1 MEDSDSDVD
10 EGTLAWI
17 DRYPQL
23 GLNTQTF
30 RFLWQGA
37 VESVPSCINGENNL
51 ETHAEETLTKILG
64 ACSRDDVDSIRDT
77 QDARDLIS
85 RKLLILE
92 QSERLRRE
100 QEEERRRRES
110 IRVAQYRAGLPD
122 EERRTS
128 ERIRSQRRREADHA
142 QVNEYMAEYMAHYRV
157 GMSEEQRAQFNAYM
171 VQYRAGMSEEQRAQ
185 FNAYMVQYRAGM
197 SEEQRAQWAQYM
209 AQYMAQYRADMPDEQ
224 QRQVNQQSRERMAH
238 LRSRRRGERGPLGIA
253 CNCNMDMFNP

>member
-85 RKLLILE
+85 RKQFVLE
-92 QSERLRRE
+92 ESERFSRE
-100 QEEERRRRES
+100 QESDRRARQRENA
-110 IRVAQYRAGLPD
+110 RNR
-122 EERRTS
+122 ENRRTRS
-128 ERIRSQRRREADHA
+128 SEDERIRSQRRRA
-142 QVNEYMAEYMAHYRV
+142 QVPE
-157 GMSEEQRAQFNAYM
+157 
-171 VQYRAGMSEEQRAQ
+171 
-185 FNAYMVQYRAGM
+185 
-197 SEEQRAQWAQYM
+197 
-209 AQYMAQYRADMPDEQ
+209 DE
-224 QRQVNQQSRERMAH
+224 
-238 LRSRRRGERGPLGIA
+238 
-253 CNCNMDMFNP
+253 

>member
-100 QEEERRRRES
+100 QELERTARRRANNT
-110 IRVAQYRAGLPD
+110 IRSQRRRARLPD

-128 ERIRSQRRREADHA
+128 ERIRSQDRRARLPDEERRR
-142 QVNEYMAEYMAHYRV
+142 
-157 GMSEEQRAQFNAYM
+157 SERIRSQRQREVDRAQFNAYM
-171 VQYRAGMSEEQRAQ
+171 VQYCAGMSEEQR
-185 FNAYMVQYRAGM
+185 V
-197 SEEQRAQWAQYM
+197 
-209 AQYMAQYRADMPDEQ
+209 
-224 QRQVNQQSRERMAH
+224 
-238 LRSRRRGERGPLGIA
+238 
-253 CNCNMDMFNP
+253 

>member
-1 MEDSDSDVD
+1 MFDMEDSDSDVD

-100 QEEERRRRES
+100 QELERTARRR
-110 IRVAQYRAGLPD
+110 ANN
-122 EERRTS
+122 T
-128 ERIRSQRRREADHA
+128 IRSQR
-142 QVNEYMAEYMAHYRV
+142 
-157 GMSEEQRAQFNAYM
+157 
-171 VQYRAGMSEEQRAQ
+171 
-185 FNAYMVQYRAGM
+185 
-197 SEEQRAQWAQYM
+197 
-209 AQYMAQYRADMPDEQ
+209 
-224 QRQVNQQSRERMAH
+224 
-238 LRSRRRGERGPLGIA
+238 
-253 CNCNMDMFNP
+253 